1 VVCCNVLSFFF
12 QYGRGHELSETL
24 GWVRRVLERRAYIH
38 GTSYYPVPE
47 TFLFF
52 LSRLML
58 RLEKCRPELHS
69 EMRELIVERLE
80 KRIGVQVDAANLAM
94 RLIAC
99 QQFGVCDVQG
109 LRELNSMQE
118 PDGGWDMGTLYQYSN
133 KKLCLGNRGT
143 STALAVEAIR
153 RCQFWLDVE

>member
-1 VVCCNVLSFFF
+1 
-12 QYGRGHELSETL
+12 
-24 GWVRRVLERRAYIH
+24 
-38 GTSYYPVPE
+38 
-47 TFLFF
+47 
-52 LSRLML
+52 ML